1 MTGQA
6 TAVSG
11 SVVTTDPRPRYPLLV
26 VLVGCGIAGVLIAFV
41 LTGTAA
47 VPGIVA
53 PNTAVALGLPLSR
66 MLVDVSA
73 VVTVGMS
80 LLPKLAL
87 SDRPK
92 RLSAALSSARLI
104 AVVSAGVWL
113 VAALASLFLEN
124 LDTNAGVAF
133 SWGELGDYIKQI
145 GEGQAL
151 IVVAA
156 CALIYVVIGLLAVRN
171 GEEVPAEL
179 RITVAVFTLLP
190 LSITGHAAFG
200 VQSLRDL
207 GLISIELHVVA
218 AVAWTGGLLAVIMLL
233 VLDRQLLGDALPRF
247 SKLATVC
254 VFLTGFTGL
263 FNGWYELYST
273 PGIHW
278 YVAVFTTGYGWILIG
293 KIVCVGLAGL
303 LGGYTRFRLLPQIV
317 ERRTTAVLSWATMEV
332 GVLALAFGLAA
343 VLIRAPVVTAS

>member
-1 MTGQA
+1 MTGRAA
-6 TAVSG
+6 TANATVST
-11 SVVTTDPRPRYPLLV
+11 SDDRPRYPLLV
-26 VLVGCGIAGVLIAFV
+26 VLVGGAIAGVLIAFV

-53 PNTAVALGLPLSR
+53 PSTAVALALPLSR
-66 MLVDVSA
+66 TLIDLAA

-80 LLPKLAL
+80 LLPKLAV
-87 SDRPK
+87 SGRPK
-92 RLSAALSSARLI
+92 RLSPALASARLI
-104 AVVSAGVWL
+104 AVVSSGVWL
-113 VAALASLFLEN
+113 VAALASLVLED
-124 LDTNAGVAF
+124 LDTNAGLPF
-133 SWGELGDYIKQI
+133 TMSSIGDYIKQI

-156 CALIYVVIGLLAVRN
+156 CALIYLVIGLLAVRN

-179 RITVAVFTLLP
+179 RITVAVFALLP

-200 VQSLRDL
+200 AQSLRDL
-207 GLISIELHVVA
+207 GLISIELHVVG
-218 AVAWTGGLLAVIMLL
+218 AVVWTGGLLAVIMLL
-233 VLDRQLLGDALPRF
+233 VLDRQLLGDALPQF

-278 YVAVFTTGYGWILIG
+278 YVALFTTGYGWILIG
-293 KIVCVGLAGL
+293 KMICVALAGL

-317 ERRTTAVLSWATMEV
+317 ERKATAVLTWATMEI

-343 VLIRAPVVTAS
+343 VLVRAPVVTAG